1 MTSLASNLGG
11 KVEALVDWQTDP
23 KKLAENQEKAW
34 KLIRQAIDEGKP
46 CYAFGFGV
54 SEFYVIYGYDDTGYY
69 CSGTFSDG
77 GAGPVSWQL
86 LGKTAVGLIDV
97 HCVSAIPVADDKK
110 IVKDALEFAL
120 ELAQN
125 PNKSIFPGYTAG
137 LAGYDKWIKGV
148 ADGKA
153 NPLGMS
159 FNSVVWHECREL
171 GAQFLREAVKR
182 LNGKSAK
189 PLEEAAE
196 HYEAVARQLQT
207 LSHLFPHPGMTPIED
222 KQLIKKAVSLLQ
234 NARDAEAYG
243 LKAIEKVVAALR

>member
-1 MTSLASNLGG
+1 MLSLVNNIGG
-11 KVEALVDWQTDP
+11 KVEALIDWQTDP
-23 KKLAENQEKAW
+23 KKLVENQEKAW

-54 SEFYVIYGYDDTGYY
+54 AEFYVIYGYDDTGYY
-69 CSGTFSDG
+69 ASGTGCDR
-77 GAGPVSWQL
+77 GAGPVSWQT

-97 HCVSAIPVADDKK
+97 HSVSAVPAADDNKT
-110 IVKDALEFAL
+110 VKDALEFAL

-137 LAGYDKWIKGV
+137 LAGYDRWIKSV

-159 FNSVVWHECREL
+159 FCTVVWYECREL
-171 GAQFLREAVKR
+171 GARFLREASKR
-182 LNGKSAK
+182 LNGKSVK

-196 HYEAVARQLQT
+196 HYEAVARQLQM
-207 LSHLFPHPGMTPIED
+207 LSRLFPHPGMVPIED
-222 KQLIKKAVSLLQ
+222 KQLIKKAVTLLK
-234 NARDAEAYG
+234 NARDAEEYG
-243 LKAIEKVVAALR
+243 LAALEKAAASLG